1 MRVGPQTCQEAAYYG
16 HLEVLKYCRLVA
28 DPICEWTQRTT
39 AAAANAGTPRW
50 RVLRWLRTQH
60 TPPCPWTIW
69 TLNRARAHFGAEVV
83 AAWPENE
90 KDQGRPGSLG
100 YRSGFQ

>member
-1 MRVGPQTCQEAAYYG
+1 M
-16 HLEVLKYCRLVA
+16 VA

-50 RVLRWLRTQH
+50 HVLRWLRTQH

-69 TLNRARAHFGAEVV
+69 TRNRARAHFGAEVV

-90 KDQGRPGSLG
+90 KDQGRPGSRG
-100 YRSGFQ
+100 YRSGCQ

>member
-1 MRVGPQTCQEAAYYG
+1 MQ
-16 HLEVLKYCRLVA
+16 EVLKYCRLVA

-50 RVLRWLRTQH
+50 HVMRWLRTHH

-69 TLNRARAHFGAEVV
+69 TRNRARC
-83 AAWPENE
+83 
-90 KDQGRPGSLG
+90 DQNHLISMLC
-100 YRSGFQ
+100 RSVS